1 MKIAIVTDSTC
12 DLSPDIAAARGFE
25 IVPLHIL
32 WGTRS
37 YTDGVDMTAEMFYE
51 RLARDPELPKT
62 SQASPGEIVDKFH
75 QALDKQKADA
85 VVCITLGRHLSGTYA
100 SAEAARGL
108 VNFPVELV
116 DTRMVSLALGF
127 IVLAAVDVR
136 DQGGSL
142 EDVVLAAQR
151 AADHSQFIFTLNTL
165 EYLYRGGRIGGARR
179 FIGTALSIKPVLH
192 LKDGEAD
199 VLESIRTRR
208 RAVARLVELAA
219 QYKDRRPLSLGVV
232 HSGAPELADVS
243 QEMQAIL
250 KPDYFLQTL
259 VCPPIGVHAGPGAIG
274 FAVQYG
280 PS

>member
-12 DLSPDIAAARGFE
+12 DLSPDITAARGIE
-25 IVPLHIL
+25 VTPVHIV
-32 WGTRS
+32 WGTHS
-37 YTDGVDMTAEMFYE
+37 YTEGVDITTEMFYE

-62 SQASPGEIVDKFH
+62 SQPSPGEFVDKFH
-75 QALDKQKADA
+75 QALNKQKADA
-85 VVCITLGRHLSGTYA
+85 VVCITLGSRLSGTHA

-108 VNFPVELV
+108 VDFPVQV
-116 DTRMVSLALGF
+116 IDTQMVSLALGF
-127 IVLAAVDVR
+127 IVLAAVDAR
-136 DQGGSL
+136 DRAGSL
-142 EDVVLAAQR
+142 EDVVR
-151 AADHSQFIFTLNTL
+151 AARTAVEHSQFIFTLNTL

-179 FIGTALSIKPVLH
+179 LIGTALSIKPVLH
-192 LKDGEAD
+192 LKEGETD

-219 QYKDRRPLSLGVV
+219 QYEDRRPLSLGVV
-232 HSGAPELADVS
+232 HSGAPELDEVS
-243 QEMQAIL
+243 GEMQAIL

>member
-12 DLSPDIAAARGFE
+12 DLSPDLAAARGIE
-25 IVPLHIL
+25 VIPLHIL

-37 YTDGVDMTAEMFYE
+37 YSDGVDMTAEMFYE

-62 SQASPGEIVDKFH
+62 SQASPGEFVDGFR

-85 VVCITLGRHLSGTYA
+85 VVCITLGSRLSGTYA
-100 SAEAARGL
+100 SAVAARGL
-108 VNFPVELV
+108 VDFPIEVI

-127 IVLAAVDVR
+127 IVLAAVDAR
-136 DQGGSL
+136 DRGGGL
-142 EDVVLAAQR
+142 EEVSRTAQT

-219 QYKDRRPLSLGVV
+219 RYKDRRPLSLGVV
-232 HSGAPELADVS
+232 HSGAPELDELS
-243 QEMQAIL
+243 GEMQAVL
-250 KPDYFLQTL
+250 KPDNFLQTL

>member
-1 MKIAIVTDSTC
+1 MKTAIVTDSTC
-12 DLSPDIAAARGFE
+12 DLAPDIAAARGIE
-25 IVPLHIL
+25 VIPLHIL
-32 WGTRS
+32 WGTHS

-62 SQASPGEIVDKFH
+62 SQASPGEFVDSFR
-75 QALDKQKADA
+75 QALNKQKADA
-85 VVCITLGRHLSGTYA
+85 VACITLGSRLSGTYA
-100 SAEAARGL
+100 SAVAARGL
-108 VNFPVELV
+108 VDFPVEV
-116 DTRMVSLALGF
+116 IDTRMVSLALGF
-127 IVLAAVDVR
+127 IVLAAVDAR
-136 DQGGSL
+136 DRGGGL
-142 EDVVLAAQR
+142 EEVVQAAR
-151 AADHSQFIFTLNTL
+151 TAADYSQFIFTLNTL

-232 HSGAPELADVS
+232 HSGAPELDEVCR
-243 QEMQAIL
+243 EMRAIL